1 LFSQD
6 CEAAA
11 YVMCHLQEEEE
22 EEGEIIEMGN
32 SSHIKSKWVTTGEHH
47 RSQEDSS

>member
-11 YVMCHLQEEEE
+11 CVMCHLQEEEEEEE
-22 EEGEIIEMGN
+22 EEGEIIEMGKFF
-32 SSHIKSKWVTTGEHH
+32 SHQK
-47 RSQEDSS
+47 

>member
-11 YVMCHLQEEEE
+11 CVMCHLQEEEEEE
-22 EEGEIIEMGN
+22 EEGEIIEMGKFF
-32 SSHIKSKWVTTGEHH
+32 SHQK
-47 RSQEDSS
+47 